1 MSDAAVARGRARL
14 DAFRASR
21 KHAQGTNVKSE
32 RTDSTDVSSV
42 GASLEV
48 MEDRAV
54 RAEALVNDIKPSDVI
69 VSVRSDVSTT
79 ETADATTAEETSRTA
94 EAATERER
102 AVRSEKKTNA
112 HSDLANM
119 NDESTRISERATS
132 MTAETETK
140 TERRSEGLL
149 GATTSTDRAREQYE
163 RVMRAIN
170 GNGEIDASLF
180 EPVSA
185 SSLKS
190 EEEEEEEMNVEAEP
204 LATCTDLDAII
215 AQVQRNDVIGG
226 APARA
231 VRDDQSEIAMLQEV
245 IDDMTSEKLG
255 LLRGLQRSQAMVDDL
270 VGENEALMQR
280 FNETKSQLSAL
291 QGEYDRL
298 WMQRQS
304 ERANMPGDVDA
315 LQMGGPDANERVQAL
330 AAEVVNL
337 EERLQEFDEVKSENE
352 ALKLEVRRCNAR
364 TSEVELVLEATQEQ
378 SRLFKERF
386 QGSEFMKTIELLE
399 GDDAAFLCAW
409 LKRKDTDVLKE
420 ARATAISKTIDRE
433 RSDALREAEQTS
445 GEVDEEQIELLSSI
459 DTLLEQLQ
467 VEKTNSRRQLT
478 SANESIEHLKV
489 RNELLESQLAKVLNQ
504 LAGTQE
510 DLSDEDDAKPRR
522 RGLFSM
528 FARRR

>member
-21 KHAQGTNVKSE
+21 KHARGTNVKSE

-42 GASLEV
+42 GASFEV

-69 VSVRSDVSTT
+69 VSVRADVSTT
-79 ETADATTAEETSRTA
+79 ETADAKPAEETSRTA

-102 AVRSEKKTNA
+102 AERSEKKTNA
-112 HSDLANM
+112 HSALANV

-170 GNGEIDASLF
+170 GNGEIDASMF
-180 EPVSA
+180 EPMSA

-190 EEEEEEEMNVEAEP
+190 EEEEMNVEAEP
-204 LATCTDLDAII
+204 LATCSDLDAII

-226 APARA
+226 APVRA
-231 VRDDQSEIAMLQEV
+231 VRDDQSEITMLQEV

-304 ERANMPGDVDA
+304 ERANMLGDVDA

-337 EERLQEFDEVKSENE
+337 EERLQEFDEVKSKNE

-364 TSEVELVLEATQEQ
+364 ISEVEIVLEATQEQ
-378 SRLFKERF
+378 RRLFKERF

-420 ARATAISKTIDRE
+420 AQATAISKTLDHE
-433 RSDALREAEQTS
+433 RSDALREAAQTS

-459 DTLLEQLQ
+459 DALLEQLQ
-467 VEKTNSRRQLT
+467 IEKTNSRRQLT
-478 SANESIEHLKV
+478 SANESIEQLKV

-510 DLSDEDDAKPRR
+510 GLSDEDDAKPRR
-522 RGLFSM
+522 SGLFSM